1 MVSTAD
7 SFCDGVYNKYP
18 YIEIKNI
25 EARNLEPF
33 AENCIQMKSY
43 LKISLGNYYNK
54 TQAIRSNTCV
64 VWKNTFEIPCS
75 GFDPLVVRLMDH
87 DEFDGDIM
95 LAGVSIPIEI
105 LKQFTTEKI

>member
-64 VWKNTFEIPCS
+64 V
-75 GFDPLVVRLMDH
+75 
-87 DEFDGDIM
+87 DGDIM